1 MPPAAL
7 PIDDLKDQYIQQM
20 ALVRQTYERTGDGS
34 AAIRRRSSIVDR
46 LLIELWRRAFSPE
59 ISGQPAPDPNAKVA
73 LLALGGYGRKDLFP
87 FSDIDVLFTFAD
99 EAAEKSARPLIQP
112 IIQAMWDIG
121 LRASPTTRT
130 AKECARFDP
139 DNLEFTLST
148 FDHRFLAGN
157 FPLYQKLHNETFP
170 SLVLSE
176 WNTIAQKLGELAR
189 TRHARYGNTIFH
201 LEPNI
206 KECPGGL
213 RDFNLAPWFALLFH
227 LKETKEWPKPRTG
240 ASIGWQSPTGDA
252 ETAFDFLAAARCFLH
267 FRHNRDDNTL
277 DWQSQDEAAALSVGL
292 ETRGT
297 ADPAYWMR
305 TYYRHARTIYRRA
318 ALLMEHLP
326 APVSFYKQFR
336 KRRTSIPG
344 TDFSLD
350 FQSAQGRI
358 DINPTIQFAQFSDTD
373 GLLRVFAAIA
383 NHGYT
388 LTQAAED
395 RITDALPVLAIN
407 IPEGPYLWNHLREV
421 LLGPHA
427 AHALR
432 TMHALGILEMLLP
445 EFHGIDALVIR
456 DSYHRYT
463 VDEHTFL
470 TIDNIHA
477 LRQPPNAPHLDAPF
491 QEYGR
496 RLNSLI
502 PEIDRL
508 DLLLLAL
515 LLHDT
520 GKGRRN
526 TDHTTQ
532 SVELADSFLARLD
545 FDIEE
550 REIVR
555 KLIRL
560 HLEMSSALRRDI
572 FDQENVHTLSEKIGS
587 PQLLKMLTLITYAD
601 IKAVHPDALTSW
613 KAENLWQLY
622 MATANFMDRSVDEVR
637 YRVALDP
644 TLVFRI
650 VSMLPAEFGKAQAA
664 RFHSIQASQA
674 DPADANASQVSP
686 LQSSPEAAIR
696 KYLEGLPQRYL
707 QTRLPEQ
714 IRNHFLL
721 SSKLDEDP
729 IQLELRPKGQL
740 VELTVIARDRRR
752 LFADVAGT
760 LAAWGMNIVKAD
772 AFSNDAGVIV
782 DSFQFT
788 DTFRTLELNPEEKD
802 RFTQNIHE
810 ILSQGIH
817 ASKDQIEQLLND
829 RRQTTRLN
837 TVKVDIPTRLE
848 FDNNSSSHSTLLQVV
863 AQDTPGLLRQI
874 ALVLHHY
881 DCNIEVA
888 LVDTEGETAIDVF
901 YLTQYTTKL
910 TEETQQTL
918 SQALTTALNQILPKS
933 PEI

>member
-1 MPPAAL
+1 METSAL
-7 PIDDLKDQYIQQM
+7 VIDDLREQYTQQM
-20 ALVRQTYERTGDGS
+20 ALVRQTYDRTGDGT
-34 AAIRRRSSIVDR
+34 AAIRRRSSVVDR
-46 LLIELWRRAFSPE
+46 VLIELWRRAFGADAS
-59 ISGQPAPDPNAKVA
+59 AKA
-73 LLALGGYGRKDLFP
+73 SMLALGGYGRKDLFP
-87 FSDIDVLFTFAD
+87 FSDIDVLFAFAD
-99 EAAEKSARPLIQP
+99 DDTEKNSRAAVRAIN
-112 IIQAMWDIG
+112 QAMWDIG
-121 LRASPTTRT
+121 LRASPATRT
-130 AKECARFDP
+130 LKECSRFDP

-170 SLVLSE
+170 GLLLSE
-176 WNTIAQKLGELAR
+176 WNQIAQKLGEVAR
-189 TRHARYGNTIFH
+189 ARHAKYGNTIFH
-201 LEPNI
+201 LEPNL

-213 RDFNLAPWFALLFH
+213 RDFNLAPWFALLFY
-227 LKETKEWPKPRTG
+227 LKENKEWPKQRTG
-240 ASIGWQSPTGDA
+240 SASSDRAAALGWQSAHGDA
-252 ETAFDFLAAARCFLH
+252 EAAFDFLSAARCFLH
-267 FRHNRDDNTL
+267 FRHGRDDNSL
-277 DWQSQDEAAALSVGL
+277 DWQSQDEAAANSVGL

-318 ALLMEHLP
+318 VLLMDHLP

-336 KRRTSIPG
+336 KRRSEIQG

-350 FQSAQGRI
+350 QGRI
-358 DINPTIQFAQFSDTD
+358 DISPTAQFSDTD
-373 GLLRVFAAIA
+373 GLLRIFAIIS

-395 RITDALPVLAIN
+395 RITDALPVLAIH
-407 IPEGPYLWNHLREV
+407 IPEGPYLWNCLREV

-477 LRQPPNAPHLDAPF
+477 LRRPLQDY
-491 QEYGR
+491 EK
-496 RLNSLI
+496 RLATLL

-520 GKGRRN
+520 GKARRN
-526 TDHTTQ
+526 GEHTSQ

-555 KLIRL
+555 KLIRS
-560 HLEMSSALRRDI
+560 HLEMSNALRRDI
-572 FDQENVHTLSEKIGS
+572 FDNDNVHTLSERIGS
-587 PQLLKMLTLITYAD
+587 PMLLKMLTLMTYAD
-601 IKAVHPDALTSW
+601 IKAVHPDALTPW

-622 MATANFMDRSVDEVR
+622 MSTANFMDRSVDEVR
-637 YRVALDP
+637 YHVDLDP
-644 TLVFRI
+644 TLLYRI
-650 VSMLPAEFGKAQAA
+650 GSMVPG
-664 RFHSIQASQA
+664 R
-674 DPADANASQVSP
+674 
-686 LQSSPEAAIR
+686 EAAIR
-696 KYLEGLPQRYL
+696 KFLEGLPQRYL

-721 SSKLDEDP
+721 AAKLDQKGQNP
-729 IQLELRPKGQL
+729 IQLDLRPIRQL

-772 AFSNDAGVIV
+772 AFSNDAGIIV

-802 RFTQNIHE
+802 RFVANVQE
-810 ILSQGIH
+810 ILSLGIT
-817 ASKDQIEQLLND
+817 ASKTQIEQLLAN
-829 RRQTTRLN
+829 RRQNTRN
-837 TVKVDIPTRLE
+837 GTVKVEIATRLE
-848 FDNNSSSHSTLLQVV
+848 FDSESSNQSTLLQVV

-874 ALVLHHY
+874 ALVLHNH

-888 LVDTEGETAIDVF
+888 LIDTEGETAIDVF
-901 YLTQYTTKL
+901 YLTQYNSKL
-910 TEETQQTL
+910 TPEIQQTL
-918 SQALTTALNQILPKS
+918 AEDLKTALEKILPQPQNS
-933 PEI
+933 